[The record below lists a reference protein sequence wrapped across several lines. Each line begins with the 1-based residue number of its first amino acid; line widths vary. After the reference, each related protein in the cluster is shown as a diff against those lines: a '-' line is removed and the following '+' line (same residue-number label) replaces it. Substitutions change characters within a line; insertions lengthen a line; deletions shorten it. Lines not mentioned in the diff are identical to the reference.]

1 MGAGKPRPAILQETG
16 NWCNGLAVALAI
28 TLRRLLY
35 IGLRRCVQCRVMIS
49 TVKTP
54 CIGICSTGIGD
65 TVCRGCKRFSHEVI
79 HWNAY
84 TEDERNAVLSRLEQL
99 LASVVGKRFY
109 IRDKALLKSTM
120 QRQNLVID
128 EAVNALCWVQGLL
141 RAKASRISA
150 LQDYGVGAHA
160 AYRNAPLTQLRDDI
174 ERDFD
179 VLSEAHYERYIAPGL
194 DVNKLELIT
203 GEK

>member
-1 MGAGKPRPAILQETG
+1 MGAGKPELGILQETG
-16 NWCNGLAVALAI
+16 NGCNGLAAAGVI
-28 TLRRLLY
+28 SSGPLLY
-35 IGLRRCVQCRVMIS
+35 IGLRRCVQCLAMMS

-84 TEDERNAVLSRLEQL
+84 TADERGAVLSRLEQL

-109 IRDKALLKSTM
+109 IRDEALLKSTM

-150 LQDYGVGAHA
+150 LQDYGVGTHA
-160 AYRNAPLTQLRDDI
+160 AYRNTPLTQLRDDI

-194 DVNKLELIT
+194 ASNKLET
-203 GEK
+203 G